1 MTKYEYLAEL
11 ERLLSALPEQ
21 ERRDAMNYYEEYFVS
36 AGPEKEAEA
45 IHELGTPQQVARK
58 ILEEAGVNPGDQA
71 TGNPIYAAAQP
82 SGRRKLSTPMIVLLV
97 VVAVLVVVPI
107 IAGLLGGLAFGSFTA
122 QTAAAV
128 ESEPVAGSSGGSAE
142 SLPQPTAGSG
152 TAETASNGTVSL
164 GADLRKLEIDIY
176 NVDLTVEVDPGVAG
190 PVVSA
195 PELPQDQVV
204 VRRESDGEVKLYL
217 GNRDDL
223 RNQGTLIPVPATLTL
238 PADVSTKDMDFELY
252 AGSVSIPDLTL
263 QELDISVNAGVVTL
277 GAMEAQSIDIETNA
291 GSVVA
296 TALTANEVDL
306 GTNAGSIE
314 VESGTAGS
322 AGMETNAG
330 GITVNRLEASRE
342 GEFDVRA
349 GTMQVGLAG
358 QETEYNLIADI
369 TGGSLNYGA
378 QTYWN
383 TEIRGQGTGM
393 ITLEIDVAA
402 GDATFSFVG

>member
-122 QTAAAV
+122 QTTAAV

-263 QELDISVNAGVVTL
+263 QELDISVNAGEVTL
-277 GAMEAQSIDIETNA
+277 GAMRARWLQPPSRRMRWTLEPTQAPSKWNRSRPILPGWKPTP
-291 GSVVA
+291 
-296 TALTANEVDL
+296 
-306 GTNAGSIE
+306 
-314 VESGTAGS
+314 VESRLTGS
-322 AGMETNAG
+322 KPAVKGNLMFVPAPC
-330 GITVNRLEASRE
+330 RWDWL
-342 GEFDVRA
+342 VRKPS
-349 GTMQVGLAG
+349 
-358 QETEYNLIADI
+358 II
-369 TGGSLNYGA
+369 
-378 QTYWN
+378 
-383 TEIRGQGTGM
+383 
-393 ITLEIDVAA
+393 
-402 GDATFSFVG
+402 